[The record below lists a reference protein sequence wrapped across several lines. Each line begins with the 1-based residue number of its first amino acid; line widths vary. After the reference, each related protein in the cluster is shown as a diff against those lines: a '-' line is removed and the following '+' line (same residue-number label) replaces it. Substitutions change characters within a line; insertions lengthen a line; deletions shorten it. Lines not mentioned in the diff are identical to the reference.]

1 MRTHYACM
9 QITDPYILQQT
20 NNDRAREYHFS
31 TMTFA
36 VYTAMWLH
44 VLNELALAD
53 ASDLYILLNFLEDFV
68 QLKRSKVR
76 VRVREERLAGQP
88 IL

>member
-1 MRTHYACM
+1 
-9 QITDPYILQQT
+9 
-20 NNDRAREYHFS
+20 
-31 TMTFA
+31 
-36 VYTAMWLH
+36 MWLH
-44 VLNELALAD
+44 LLSALALAD